1 MILNKTGLVGQKLR
15 LCPESWGRLGEAT
28 TVVNGHRVFV
38 FGGIPGEEV
47 VAEVFRERRG
57 YVAARVVEVL
67 KPSPLRIAA
76 PCPYFGA
83 CTGCQW
89 QHVSYEAQ
97 LQIKRD
103 VVVDALERVGG
114 FDRPPV
120 TDALQSQDRYGYR
133 NHARFTIGK
142 DGSLGFVNKES
153 RQMVPVDSCMI
164 MDPSVNR
171 ILGELQG
178 RCAETSQLSVRCGV
192 NTGDFLVQPTLK
204 TAEVSIATGQKHY
217 VESLRGRRFRV
228 ASPSFFQVNIRQLD
242 RLVDLVKEE
251 LELSG
256 SELVVDAY
264 AGVGTFALLLAP
276 YAGRVIAI
284 EESPA
289 AVEDALANADDAPR
303 VEFIQGRTEQV
314 LSELEERP
322 QGLILDPP
330 RKGCHPSALEALKR
344 LKPQRVVYVSC
355 DPATLA
361 RDLKSLCRE
370 TFLLEKVR
378 PVDMF
383 PQTHH
388 VECIA
393 TLTLRRGVDGLV
405 LASSSPRRRDL
416 MAGIGIPFEIE
427 APEVDEA
434 TFGEFVEDT
443 VKRLALAK
451 AQAVANRR
459 PGQLVVGADT
469 MVFCDGEALGKPR
482 DPAQAVEML
491 QRLRGRDHRVVTG
504 VAVMDGS
511 SGASLVDICESV
523 VEMRDY
529 SDQEID
535 AYVSLGEAMDKAG
548 AYGIQDTGF
557 SPASRTTGCYSNVVG
572 LPLCTL
578 ANLLNGL
585 GFDTE
590 PLRIPDECRA
600 HRDSSETK
608 P

>member
-1 MILNKTGLVGQKLR
+1 MNRTGLVGQKLR

-28 TVVNGHRVFV
+28 AVVNGHRVFV

-67 KPSPLRIAA
+67 KPSPHRIAA
-76 PCPYFGA
+76 PCPYFGP

-103 VVVDALERVGG
+103 IVVDALERVGG
-114 FDRPPV
+114 FDQPPV
-120 TDALQSQDRYGYR
+120 TAALPSLDRYGYR

-142 DGSLGFVNKES
+142 DGSLGFVNRES

-178 RCAETSQLSVRCGV
+178 HCAETSQLSVRCGV

-204 TAEVSIATGQKHY
+204 TAEVSVATGQKHY
-217 VESLRGRRFRV
+217 VEALRGRRFRV

-251 LELSG
+251 LGLSG
-256 SELVVDAY
+256 SELIVDAY

-276 YAGRVIAI
+276 YARRVIAI

-289 AVEDALANADDAPR
+289 AVEDALANANDAPG
-303 VEFIQGRTEQV
+303 VEFIQGKTEQV
-314 LSELEERP
+314 LSELDERP

-370 TFLLEKVR
+370 TFFLEKVR

-393 TLTLRRGVDGLV
+393 TLTLGRSVDDLV

-416 MAGIGIPFEIE
+416 MTGLDIPFETE
-427 APEVDEA
+427 VPGVDEEA
-434 TFGEFVEDT
+434 SGEFVEDT

-451 AQAVANRR
+451 AKAVALQR
-459 PGQLVVGADT
+459 PGRLVVGADT
-469 MVFCDGEALGKPR
+469 MVVSDGEALGKPR
-482 DPAQAVEML
+482 DTAQAVEML
-491 QRLRGRDHRVVTG
+491 QRLRGRQHRVVTG
-504 VAVMDGS
+504 VAVVDGS
-511 SGASLVDICESV
+511 TDASLVDICESA

-529 SDQEID
+529 SDQEIEG
-535 AYVSLGEAMDKAG
+535 YVATAQSMDKAG
-548 AYGIQDTGF
+548 AYGIQDKDF
-557 SPASRTTGCYSNVVG
+557 NPVSRVDGCRSNVVG

-578 ANLLNGL
+578 ANLLKGL
-585 GFDTE
+585 GFDTQ
-590 PLRIPDECRA
+590 PLRLPDECRA
-600 HRDSSETK
+600 HLDSPETR

>member
-1 MILNKTGLVGQKLR
+1 MNRTGLVGQKLR

-67 KPSPLRIAA
+67 KPSPHRIAA
-76 PCPYFGA
+76 PCPYFGP

-103 VVVDALERVGG
+103 IVVDALERVGG
-114 FDRPPV
+114 FDQPPV
-120 TDALQSQDRYGYR
+120 TAALPSLDRYGYR

-142 DGSLGFVNKES
+142 DGSLGFVNRES

-178 RCAETSQLSVRCGV
+178 HCAETSQLSVRCGV

-204 TAEVSIATGQKHY
+204 TAEVSVATGQKHY
-217 VESLRGRRFRV
+217 VEALRGRRFRV

-251 LELSG
+251 LGLSG

-276 YAGRVIAI
+276 YARRVIAI

-289 AVEDALANADDAPR
+289 AVEDALANANDAPG
-303 VEFIQGRTEQV
+303 VEFIQGKTEQV
-314 LSELEERP
+314 LSELDERP

-370 TFLLEKVR
+370 TFFLEKVR

-393 TLTLRRGVDGLV
+393 TLTLGRSVDDLV

-416 MAGIGIPFEIE
+416 MTGLDIPFETE
-427 APEVDEA
+427 VPGVDEEA
-434 TFGEFVEDT
+434 SGEFVEDT

-451 AQAVANRR
+451 AKAVALQR
-459 PGQLVVGADT
+459 PGRLVVGADT
-469 MVFCDGEALGKPR
+469 MVVSDGEALGKPR
-482 DPAQAVEML
+482 DTAQAVEML
-491 QRLRGRDHRVVTG
+491 QRLRGRQHRVVTG
-504 VAVMDGS
+504 VAVVDGS
-511 SGASLVDICESV
+511 TDASLVDICESA

-529 SDQEID
+529 SDQEIEG
-535 AYVSLGEAMDKAG
+535 YVATAQSMDKAG
-548 AYGIQDTGF
+548 AYGIQDKDF
-557 SPASRTTGCYSNVVG
+557 NPVSRVDGCRSNVVG

-578 ANLLNGL
+578 ANLLKGL
-585 GFDTE
+585 GFDTQ
-590 PLRIPDECRA
+590 PLRLPDECRA
-600 HRDSSETK
+600 HLDSPETR

>member
-67 KPSPLRIAA
+67 KPSPLRVTA

-103 VVVDALERVGG
+103 IVVDALERVGG

-120 TDALQSQDRYGYR
+120 TDALPSQDRYGYR

-217 VESLRGRRFRV
+217 VESLRGRSFRV

-344 LKPQRVVYVSC
+344 LKPQRMVYVSC

-361 RDLKSLCRE
+361 RDLKSLCRD
-370 TFLLEKVR
+370 TFHLEKVR

-469 MVFCDGEALGKPR
+469 MVVCDGEALGKPR

-491 QRLRGRDHRVVTG
+491 QRLRGREHRVVTG
-504 VAVMDGS
+504 VAVVDGS
-511 SGASLVDICESV
+511 TGAALG
-523 VEMRDY
+523 R
-529 SDQEID
+529 
-535 AYVSLGEAMDKAG
+535 YVPK
-548 AYGIQDTGF
+548 
-557 SPASRTTGCYSNVVG
+557 
-572 LPLCTL
+572 
-578 ANLLNGL
+578 
-585 GFDTE
+585 
-590 PLRIPDECRA
+590 
-600 HRDSSETK
+600 HR
-608 P
+608 

>member
-67 KPSPLRIAA
+67 KPSPLRVTA
-76 PCPYFGA
+76 PCPYFGT

-114 FDRPPV
+114 FDWPPV
-120 TDALQSQDRYGYR
+120 TDALPSLDRYGYR

-303 VEFIQGRTEQV
+303 GGIHPGSNGAGTVRIRREAPGPDPGP
-314 LSELEERP
+314 SP
-322 QGLILDPP
+322 QGLPPFCLGGPETIEASAGGVRVVRSCHPCQGPKVPLSRNLPFGEGSTRRHVPADPSCGMYCHLDP
-330 RKGCHPSALEALKR
+330 SAQCR
-344 LKPQRVVYVSC
+344 WSC
-355 DPATLA
+355 
-361 RDLKSLCRE
+361 
-370 TFLLEKVR
+370 
-378 PVDMF
+378 
-383 PQTHH
+383 
-388 VECIA
+388 
-393 TLTLRRGVDGLV
+393 
-405 LASSSPRRRDL
+405 
-416 MAGIGIPFEIE
+416 
-427 APEVDEA
+427 
-434 TFGEFVEDT
+434 
-443 VKRLALAK
+443 
-451 AQAVANRR
+451 
-459 PGQLVVGADT
+459 
-469 MVFCDGEALGKPR
+469 
-482 DPAQAVEML
+482 
-491 QRLRGRDHRVVTG
+491 
-504 VAVMDGS
+504 
-511 SGASLVDICESV
+511 
-523 VEMRDY
+523 
-529 SDQEID
+529 
-535 AYVSLGEAMDKAG
+535 VSLIVSSK
-548 AYGIQDTGF
+548 TG
-557 SPASRTTGCYSNVVG
+557 PNGRHWH
-572 LPLCTL
+572 TL
-578 ANLLNGL
+578 
-585 GFDTE
+585 
-590 PLRIPDECRA
+590 
-600 HRDSSETK
+600 
-608 P
+608 

>member
-1 MILNKTGLVGQKLR
+1 M
-15 LCPESWGRLGEAT
+15 CPESWGRLGEAT

-67 KPSPLRIAA
+67 KPSPHRIAA
-76 PCPYFGA
+76 PCPYFGP

-89 QHVSYEAQ
+89 QHISYDAQ

-103 VVVDALERVGG
+103 IVVDALERVGG

-120 TDALQSQDRYGYR
+120 TGALPSQDRYGYR

-251 LELSG
+251 LQLSG

-289 AVEDALANADDAPR
+289 AVEDALANAYDAPR

-330 RKGCHPSALEALKR
+330 RKGCHPSALEALRR
-344 LKPQRVVYVSC
+344 LKPQRMVYVSC

-361 RDLKSLCRE
+361 RDLKSLCRD
-370 TFLLEKVR
+370 TFHLEKVR

-405 LASSSPRRRDL
+405 LASSSPRRREL
-416 MAGIGIPFEIE
+416 MAGLDIPFEIE
-427 APEVDEA
+427 APGVDEEA
-434 TFGEFVEDT
+434 SGEFVEDT

-469 MVFCDGEALGKPR
+469 MVFCDGVALGKPR

-491 QRLRGRDHRVVTG
+491 QRLRGREHRVVTG

-523 VEMRDY
+523 VEMRQY

-535 AYVSLGEAMDKAG
+535 AYVSSA
-548 AYGIQDTGF
+548 
-557 SPASRTTGCYSNVVG
+557 
-572 LPLCTL
+572 
-578 ANLLNGL
+578 
-585 GFDTE
+585 
-590 PLRIPDECRA
+590 
-600 HRDSSETK
+600 
-608 P
+608 